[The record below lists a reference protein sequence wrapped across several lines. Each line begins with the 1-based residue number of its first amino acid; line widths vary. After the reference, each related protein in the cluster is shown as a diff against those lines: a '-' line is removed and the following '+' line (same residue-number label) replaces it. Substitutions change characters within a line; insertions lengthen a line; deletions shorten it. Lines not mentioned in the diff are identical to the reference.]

1 MQTKEETKI
10 AYINL
15 GNSHNAIVDME
26 DLPRL
31 SRSRW
36 SYNKN
41 GGTYY
46 VSCNITPDGVR
57 KKAYMHCEVMGTPP
71 AGKEIDHING
81 NGLDNRKENLRF
93 CSHRENCQASRK
105 RQQNASSM
113 YKGVTWRKD
122 RKKWRANICLMD
134 GTKKHLGYFESELD
148 AAKAYDEAALKLFG
162 NFATLNFPKPAED
175 ADRLFPE

>member
-1 MQTKEETKI
+1 METNCKPEVG
-10 AYINL
+10 YINL
-15 GNSHNAIVDME
+15 GNGHSAIVDME

-36 SYNKN
+36 SYQNH
-41 GGTYY
+41 GHTYY
-46 VSCNITPDGVR
+46 AASSKTYDGCKNV
-57 KKAYMHCEVMGTPP
+57 YMHREVKGTPP

-122 RKKWRANICLMD
+122 KKKWRARICRMD
-134 GTKKHLGYFESELD
+134 NTRKHLGYFESELD
-148 AAKAYDEAALKLFG
+148 AAKAYDEAATELFG
-162 NFATLNFPKPAED
+162 KFATLNLPKPAQTQ
-175 ADRLFPE
+175 DRLFPE

>member
-15 GNSHNAIVDME
+15 GNSHNAIVDIE

-36 SYNKN
+36 FYQKHKNIYYAMSNK
-41 GGTYY
+41 T
-46 VSCNITPDGVR
+46 SDGR
-57 KKAYMHCEVMGTPP
+57 KKVYMHQEVMGTPP

-113 YKGVTWRKD
+113 YKGIYWDKKE
-122 RKKWRANICLMD
+122 KKWRARICRLD
-134 GTKKHLGYFESELD
+134 GTRKHLGLFESELD
-148 AAKAYDEAALKLFG
+148 AARAYDEAATEAFG
-162 NFATLNFPKPAED
+162 KFATLNLPKPVQTQ
-175 ADRLFPE
+175 DRLFPE